1 MGKRGGGGKKGG
13 MGRATDPTADFD
25 ASLSLSPPPP
35 SHLERR
41 GNRVLEDFFKKNSNK
56 LIHPRSFICN
66 LFQPN
71 HHRCSNGKLF
81 YRS

>member
-25 ASLSLSPPPP
+25 ASLSLPPPP

-41 GNRVLEDFFKKNSNK
+41 GNRVLEDFKEKTAAS
-56 LIHPRSFICN
+56 
-66 LFQPN
+66 
-71 HHRCSNGKLF
+71 
-81 YRS
+81 